1 MDLILD
7 THTHTLASGHAYN
20 TINEMAKSAADKGLK
35 LLAITDH
42 APAMPGSCS
51 YMYFLNRRALRREKY
66 GIKLLFGTEL
76 NIINTDGALD
86 LEDYI
91 LKKLD
96 ICIAS
101 IHPPCYKEATAEQ
114 NLNAYIKAME
124 NPYVDIIGH
133 PDDGRFPVDMEKLV
147 IAAKE
152 NHVLLEINNASLN
165 PEGFRKNTEVNDLEI
180 NRNSIKPL
188 SCEYQQPVVIGSDA
202 HVEEEVGN
210 FGRARNI
217 IAKAEF
223 PEELVINTSIEKLY
237 EYLRDV

>member
-1 MDLILD
+1 MDLIID

-51 YMYFLNRRALRREKY
+51 YMYFLNRRALKREKY
-66 GIKLLFGTEL
+66 GIRLLFGTEL

-86 LEDYI
+86 LEDSI

-101 IHPPCYKEATAEQ
+101 IHSPCYKEATAEQ
-114 NLNAYIKAME
+114 NLNAYIKAMK
-124 NPYVDIIGH
+124 NPYVNIIGH

-147 IAAKE
+147 LAAKE
-152 NHVLLEINNASLN
+152 NHVLLEVNNASLD
-165 PEGFRKNTEVNDLEI
+165 PEGFRKNTEANDLEML
-180 NRNSIKPL
+180 KF
-188 SCEYQQPVVIGSDA
+188 CKKYGQPVVIGSDA

-210 FGRARNI
+210 FGRARNV

-223 PEELVINTSIEKLY
+223 PEELVINTSVEKLY
-237 EYLRDV
+237 GYLKNV